1 MRLAALAATTLAAL
15 VLAACSTTADTTNT
29 APEAT
34 GMAMTGEDPYL
45 WLEEVEGERALA
57 WVREQNTRSLAQLE
71 ADPRFAQ
78 LHADALALAN
88 SSDRLPLGGIQEGY
102 YYNFWQDEQH
112 VRGIYRR
119 APVAEFARDGNP
131 RWETVLD
138 IDAIAAAENA
148 NWVFKGLDCLEGTT
162 RCLVALSDGGKD
174 AVTYREYDLA
184 ARRFVQNGFVIP
196 EAKTSVAW
204 LDQNTLLVGTD
215 WGPENGAATMTES
228 GYAFVLKRWTR
239 GTPLASA
246 TEVIRGQAS
255 DVGVFGGVLINTDG
269 SRLPIAFEADT
280 FFETSYWRLDG
291 AEPQR
296 ISLPAK
302 SSLQGLYQGQLITT
316 LNEAWQGHPQGA
328 LIAYPVSQTGAA
340 TPSATVLFAPTE
352 RQSIE
357 GVAITRDA
365 ILVAGY
371 ENVRGRLLRIAH
383 AQGTWAT
390 ANVELPQNGS
400 VTFAGSDPRESAA
413 FVVYEDYLTP
423 DTLYALERGAV
434 SARAVR
440 SLPAQFDAAPYISE
454 QFEAV
459 SSDGTRVP
467 YFVLRRRDIP
477 LNGENPTLLYAYGG
491 FQVSMTP
498 GYSPNV
504 GKLWLDRGGV
514 YVIANIRGGGEFG
527 PAWHQAGLRTNRQV
541 IYDDFYAVERDLV
554 ERRITSPR
562 RLGIMGGSNGGLLM
576 GVMLNQHPEMINAAV
591 VQVPLL
597 DMLRYDQLLAG
608 ASWVDEYGSPS
619 NPEERAFLETITPY
633 QNLRQRDDFPLPL
646 VLTSTKDDRVHPGHA
661 RKYVA
666 RMHELGMPVLYYE
679 NIDGGHSAAANLN
692 EAARRRALEYTYL
705 MQRLMD

>member
-1 MRLAALAATTLAAL
+1 MRFAAFAATGLAVL
-15 VLAACSTTADTTNT
+15 VLASCSTTSSTTT

-45 WLEEVEGERALA
+45 WLEEVEGERALT
-57 WVREQNTRSLAQLE
+57 WVREQSARSLAQLE
-71 ADPRFAQ
+71 GDPRFAQ

-88 SSDRLPLGGIQEGY
+88 SRDRLPLGGIFDGY
-102 YYNFWQDEQH
+102 YYNFWQDETH

-119 APVAEFARDGNP
+119 ARVADFARSGNP
-131 RWETVLD
+131 TWETVLD

-162 RCLVALSDGGKD
+162 RCLVSLSDGGKD
-174 AVTYREYDLA
+174 AATYREYDLA
-184 ARRFVQNGFVIP
+184 TRTFVAGGFVVP
-196 EAKTSVAW
+196 EAKSGVTWV
-204 LDQNTLLVGTD
+204 DENTLLVATD
-215 WGPENGAATMTES
+215 WGPGTMTES
-228 GYAFVLKRWTR
+228 GYPFIVKRWTR
-239 GTPLASA
+239 GTPLTSA
-246 TEVIRGQAS
+246 TEILRGQPT
-255 DVGVFGGVLINTDG
+255 DVGVFAGVLQDTDG
-269 SRLPIAFEADT
+269 RRVPIAVEADT
-280 FFETSYWRLDG
+280 FFESTSYRLDG
-291 AEPQR
+291 PAPQR
-296 ISLPAK
+296 INLPPKA
-302 SSLQGLYQGQLITT
+302 SIQGLYQGQLIAT
-316 LNEAWQGHPQGA
+316 LQETWRGQPQGA
-328 LIAYPVSQTGAA
+328 LIAYPLSETGSEA
-340 TPSATVLFAPTE
+340 PNVTVLFAPND

-365 ILVAGY
+365 VLVAGY
-371 ENVRGRLLRIAH
+371 ENVRGRLLRIARNG
-383 AQGTWAT
+383 AAWSTTSVALS
-390 ANVELPQNGS
+390 ENGS
-400 VTFAGSDPRESAA
+400 VTFAGTSATDSQA
-413 FVVYEDYLTP
+413 FAVFQDFLTP
-423 DTLYALERGAV
+423 STLYALD
-434 SARAVR
+434 SAATTARSLR
-440 SLPAQFDAAPYISE
+440 SLPSQFDASPYISE
-454 QFEAV
+454 QYEAV
-459 SSDGTRVP
+459 SRDGTRVP

-477 LNGENPTLLYAYGG
+477 LNGENPTLLEAYGG
-491 FQVSMTP
+491 FQVSNTP
-498 GYSPNV
+498 AYSPNV

-514 YVIANIRGGGEFG
+514 YVLANIRGGGEFG

-554 ERRITSPR
+554 QRRIASPR
-562 RLGIMGGSNGGLLM
+562 RLGIRGGSNGGLLM
-576 GVMLNQHPEMINAAV
+576 GVMLNQHPEMVNAAV

-633 QNLRQRDDFPLPL
+633 QNLRARDDFPVPF

-666 RMHELGMPVLYYE
+666 RMIELGMPVLYYE

>member
-1 MRLAALAATTLAAL
+1 MRLAALAATAVAAF
-15 VLAACSTTADTTNT
+15 VLASCSTAQTAEAPTPDT
-29 APEAT
+29 
-34 GMAMTGEDPYL
+34 AMTAEDPYL
-45 WLEEVEGERALA
+45 WLEDVEGERALT
-57 WVREQNTRSLAQLE
+57 WVREQNARSLALLE
-71 ADPRFAQ
+71 NDPRFAQ

-102 YYNFWQDEQH
+102 YYNFWQDETH
-112 VRGIYRR
+112 VRGIWRR
-119 APVAEFARDGNP
+119 APVAEFARNGNP
-131 RWETVLD
+131 NWETILD

-148 NWVFKGLDCLEGTT
+148 NWVFKGADCLEGTT
-162 RCLVALSDGGKD
+162 LCLIALSDGGKD
-174 AVTYREYDLA
+174 ASVYREYDIA
-184 ARRFVQNGFVIP
+184 TRSFVAGGFVVP
-196 EAKTSVAW
+196 EAKSGVTW
-204 LDQNTLLVGTD
+204 LDRDTLLVATD
-215 WGPENGAATMTES
+215 WGEGSMTES
-228 GYAFVLKRWTR
+228 GYPFIVKSWRR

-246 TEVIRGQAS
+246 TEIIRGQPT
-255 DVGVFGGVLINTDG
+255 DVGVFAGVLQDTDG
-269 SRLPIAFEADT
+269 SRVPIAVEADT
-280 FFETSYWRLDG
+280 FFESTTYRLDG
-291 AEPQR
+291 AAPQR
-296 ISLPAK
+296 LSLPSKATV
-302 SSLQGLYQGQLITT
+302 QGLHQGFLIFTIE
-316 LNEAWQGHPQGA
+316 EAWNGLPQGA
-328 LIAYPVSQTGAA
+328 LVAYPLSQSSAE
-340 TPSATVLFAPTE
+340 TPNATVLFAPSE

-371 ENVRGRLLRIAH
+371 ENVRGRVLRIAH
-383 AQGTWAT
+383 DRNGWAT
-390 ANVELPQNGS
+390 TTIALPENGS
-400 VTFAGSDPRESAA
+400 VSFAGSSGTESEA

-423 DTLYALERGAV
+423 DTLYALEDH
-434 SARAVR
+434 ARTARSVR
-440 SLPAQFDAAPYISE
+440 SLPAQFDASPYVTQ

-467 YFVLRRRDIP
+467 YFVLHRRDME

-491 FQVSMTP
+491 FQVSMLP
-498 GYSPNV
+498 GYSPSV
-504 GKLWLDRGGV
+504 GKLWLERGGV

-554 ERRITSPR
+554 ERGITTPR

-608 ASWVDEYGSPS
+608 ASWVDEYGSPA
-619 NPEERAFLETITPY
+619 NPEERAFLEQITPY
-633 QNLRQRDDFPLPL
+633 QNLRARDDFPLPF

-666 RMHELGMPVLYYE
+666 RMMELGMPVLYYE
-679 NIDGGHSAAANLN
+679 NIDGGHAAAANLN
-692 EAARRRALEYTYL
+692 ETARRRALEFTYL

>member
-1 MRLAALAATTLAAL
+1 
-15 VLAACSTTADTTNT
+15 
-29 APEAT
+29 
-34 GMAMTGEDPYL
+34 MTGEDPYL

-57 WVREQNTRSLAQLE
+57 WVRQQNERSLGQLE
-71 ADPRFAQ
+71 SDPRFAQ
-78 LHADALALAN
+78 LHQDALALAN
-88 SSDRLPLGGIQEGY
+88 SRDRLPLGGIHEGY
-102 YYNFWQDEQH
+102 YYNFWQDATH

-119 APVAEFARDGNP
+119 ARLADFARNGDP
-131 RWETVLD
+131 QWETVLD
-138 IDAIAAAENA
+138 IDAISAAENA
-148 NWVFKGLDCLEGTT
+148 NWVFKGIDCLEGTT
-162 RCLVALSDGGKD
+162 RCLISLSDGGKD
-174 AVTYREYDLA
+174 AATYREYDLA
-184 ARRFVQNGFVIP
+184 TRSFVAGGFVVP
-196 EAKTSVAW
+196 EAKSGVTW
-204 LDQNTLLVGTD
+204 LDQNTLLVATD
-215 WGPENGAATMTES
+215 WGPGSMTES
-228 GYAFVLKRWTR
+228 GYPFIVKRWTR

-246 TEVIRGQAS
+246 TEIMRGQAS
-255 DVGVFGGVLINTDG
+255 DVGVFAGVLQDTDG
-269 SRLPIAFEADT
+269 RRVPIGVQATT
-280 FFETSYWRLDG
+280 FFESVTFRLDG
-291 AEPQR
+291 AQPQR
-296 ISLPAK
+296 INLPLKA
-302 SSLQGLYQGQLITT
+302 SVQGLFQGQLIAT
-316 LNEAWQGHPQGA
+316 LQEEWRGHPQGA
-328 LIAYPVSQTGAA
+328 LIAYPLSETGSENPNVS
-340 TPSATVLFAPTE
+340 VLFAPNA

-365 ILVAGY
+365 VLVAGY
-371 ENVRGRLLRIAH
+371 ENVRGRLLRISRS
-383 AQGTWAT
+383 GTTWSTSTIA
-390 ANVELPQNGS
+390 LPENGS
-400 VTFAGSDPRESAA
+400 VTFAGTSPTESQA
-413 FVVYEDYLTP
+413 FATFQDFLTP
-423 DTLYALERGAV
+423 STLYALDERATT
-434 SARAVR
+434 ARAVR
-440 SLPAQFDAAPYISE
+440 SLPAQFDASPYVSE
-454 QFEAV
+454 QYEAV

-467 YFVLRRRDIP
+467 YFVLRRRDTQ

-514 YVIANIRGGGEFG
+514 YVLANIRGGGEFG

-619 NPEERAFLETITPY
+619 NAEERAFLETITPY
-633 QNLRQRDDFPLPL
+633 QNLRARDDFPMPF

-666 RMHELGMPVLYYE
+666 RMIELGLPVLYYE

-705 MQRLMD
+705 MQQLMD

>member
-1 MRLAALAATTLAAL
+1 MRFAAFAATGLAAL
-15 VLAACSTTADTTNT
+15 VLASCSTTSSTTT

-45 WLEEVEGERALA
+45 WLEEVEGERALT
-57 WVREQNTRSLAQLE
+57 WVREQNSRSLAVLE
-71 ADPRFAQ
+71 GDARFAQ

-88 SSDRLPLGGIQEGY
+88 SRDRLPLGGIFDGY
-102 YYNFWQDEQH
+102 YYNFWQDETH

-119 APVAEFARDGNP
+119 SRVADFARNGNP
-131 RWETVLD
+131 TWETVLD
-138 IDAIAAAENA
+138 VDAIAAAENA

-162 RCLVALSDGGKD
+162 RCLVSLSDGGKD
-174 AVTYREYDLA
+174 ATTYREYDLA
-184 ARRFVQNGFVIP
+184 TRTFVRNGFVVP
-196 EAKTSVAW
+196 EAKSGVTWV
-204 LDQNTLLVGTD
+204 DENTLLVATD
-215 WGPENGAATMTES
+215 WGPGTMTES
-228 GYAFVLKRWTR
+228 GYPFIIKRWTR
-239 GTPLASA
+239 GTPLSSA
-246 TEVIRGQAS
+246 TEILRGQTT
-255 DVGVFGGVLINTDG
+255 DVGVFAGVLQDTDG
-269 SRLPIAFEADT
+269 RRVPIAVEADT
-280 FFETSYWRLDG
+280 FFESTNYRLDG
-291 AEPQR
+291 PAPQR
-296 ISLPAK
+296 INLPPK
-302 SSLQGLYQGQLITT
+302 SSIQGLYQGQLIAT
-316 LNEAWQGHPQGA
+316 LQETWRGHPQGA
-328 LIAYPVSQTGAA
+328 LIAYPLSETGTEA
-340 TPSATVLFAPTE
+340 PNVTVLFAPTE
-352 RQSIE
+352 RQSVE

-365 ILVAGY
+365 VLVAGY
-371 ENVRGRLLRIAH
+371 ENVRGRLLRIERNNE
-383 AQGTWAT
+383 TWAT
-390 ANVELPQNGS
+390 ANVDLPQTGS
-400 VTFAGSDPRESAA
+400 ITFAGSSPTETAA

-423 DTLYALERGAV
+423 DTLYSLDRGALA
-434 SARAVR
+434 ARPVR
-440 SLPAQFDAAPYISE
+440 SLPAQFDASDYVTE

-459 SSDGTRVP
+459 SRDGTRVP
-467 YFVLRRRDIP
+467 YFVMHRRDMP

-498 GYSPNV
+498 GYSPYV
-504 GKLWLDRGGV
+504 GKMWLDNGGV
-514 YVIANIRGGGEFG
+514 YVMANIRGGGEFG

-554 ERRITSPR
+554 QRRITSPR

-619 NPEERAFLETITPY
+619 DPEERAFLETITPY
-633 QNLRQRDDFPLPL
+633 QNLRARDDFPVPF

-666 RMHELGMPVLYYE
+666 RMIELGLPVLYYE